1 MILLYRSKDKITCCV
16 LLLLESISVHMN
28 CDESKYAVGSS
39 FWTASFFFF
48 FFFTKCSILKLWRDN
63 TFTLYIVVPHDPARH
78 HYKYSPYIAATS

>member
-48 FFFTKCSILKLWRDN
+48 FFFYKMFNLE
-63 TFTLYIVVPHDPARH
+63 TLERQYIHSL
-78 HYKYSPYIAATS
+78 YSCTS